1 MSFRISCLTMLL
13 AYVLQCSFHSDL
25 VVGVGNLEKWPDR
38 AHSIQWILESDLPVS
53 RYIIVDSV
61 GSVDFKTVQSAVDVV
76 PINNPEWV
84 YIQINAGLY
93 REKVVIPYNKPNI
106 IFQGAG
112 RENTVI
118 TWGEAADADGSTAD
132 SATFSSFASNFIA
145 KGIGFKNSAPPAPP
159 GVNGKQAVAAL
170 VAGDMTAFYEC
181 GFYGAQDTLFDY
193 QGRHYFKNC
202 YIEGSIDFIFG
213 HGQSTYK
220 ECELYAIAQGQ
231 KIPGAISAQ
240 NRASPEESSGFIFIA
255 CKISGSGQVFL
266 GRAWGAYS
274 RVIYAYTYM
283 ENIIVP
289 QGWDDWGLVQ
299 RHRSVEYGQY
309 KCYGLGANTT
319 DRVKWSQELTNQ
331 EVQPFLDLSFI
342 NGLEWLHE
350 F

>member
-1 MSFRISCLTMLL
+1 
-13 AYVLQCSFHSDL
+13 
-25 VVGVGNLEKWPDR
+25 
-38 AHSIQWILESDLPVS
+38 S
-53 RYIIVDSV
+53 RYIIVDSE
-61 GSVDFKTVQSAVDVV
+61 GRGDFKTVQSAMDVV
-76 PINNPEWV
+76 PINNVGWV
-84 YIQINAGLY
+84 YIQINAGVY
-93 REKVVIPYNKPNI
+93 KEKVVIPYNKPNI

-118 TWGEAADADGSTAD
+118 MWSEDAAADGSTAD
-132 SATFSSFASNFIA
+132 SATFSSFAPNFIA
-145 KGIGFKNSAPPAPP
+145 KGIGFKNSAPPAAP
-159 GVNGKQAVAAL
+159 GANGKQAVAAL
-170 VAGDMTAFYEC
+170 VAGDMAAFYDC

-193 QGRHYFKNC
+193 QGRHYFKKC

-220 ECELYAIAQGQ
+220 GCELYAIAQGGYLS
-231 KIPGAISAQ
+231 GAVSAQ
-240 NRASPEESSGFIFIA
+240 NRASLKESSGFVFIA

-274 RVIYAYTYM
+274 RVIFAYTYM

-309 KCYGLGANTT
+309 KCYGPGANTEH
-319 DRVKWSQELTNQ
+319 RVKWSRDLTDEQ
-331 EVQPFLDLSFI
+331 VQPFLDLSFI
-342 NGLEWLHE
+342 NGAQWLHE